1 MNELLQWTD
10 QFRRTTIN
18 KNDIVAFDL
27 LGGDFNLDNM
37 SPGIYSSEWHG
48 CYKKIKLVPAITM
61 FLNLYLIVF
70 ILKVFSIVIGVY
82 KNYK

>member
-1 MNELLQWTD
+1 
-10 QFRRTTIN
+10 
-18 KNDIVAFDL
+18 
-27 LGGDFNLDNM
+27 M

-82 KNYK
+82 KNYQYIFFYRYVPTFSNQMALGEITL